1 MELKELPKTNEKE
14 LSDDQKKDLFGNI
27 IRGKDVTEKIE
38 TSRGVFEVKF
48 PRMRDLEI
56 IGRVLARRM
65 NGLSVESMD
74 PNIYNLMSEIATLD
88 VVVVSGPAWFENAK
102 KENPEFS
109 WGFIPTQA
117 FIQEVYAKA
126 YEFRLKV
133 SKMLEPSEANGNNEV
148 AAGVSDDGADMP
160 GLFEGLSGSK

>member
-1 MELKELPKTNEKE
+1 MEIKDLPKTKEKE
-14 LSDDQKKDLFGNI
+14 LTEEQKNDLFGNI

-38 TSRGVFEVKF
+38 TSRGIFEVKF
-48 PRMRDLEI
+48 PRMKDLET

-88 VVVVSGPAWFENAK
+88 VIVVSGPSWYENAI
-102 KENPEFS
+102 KESDFS
-109 WGFIPTQA
+109 WGNIPVQS

-133 SKMLEPSEANGNNEV
+133 SQMLESSETNGDKPV
-148 AAGVSDDGADMP
+148 AASVNNDDANKP

>member
-1 MELKELPKTNEKE
+1 MEIKELPKTKEKE
-14 LSDDQKKDLFGNI
+14 LTEEQKNDLFGNI

-48 PRMRDLEI
+48 PRMKDLET

-88 VVVVSGPAWFENAK
+88 VVVVSGPAWYENAV
-102 KENPEFS
+102 KENDFT
-109 WGFIPTQA
+109 WGNIPVQS

-126 YEFRLKV
+126 YEFRIKV
-133 SKMLEPSEANGNNEV
+133 SKILEQDEKDGDNGV
-148 AAGVSDDGADMP
+148 AADKGDDDAHQP
-160 GLFEGLSGSK
+160 GLFEGMSGSK

>member
-1 MELKELPKTNEKE
+1 MEVKELPKTTGKDLTDE
-14 LSDDQKKDLFGNI
+14 QKNDLFGNI

-38 TSRGVFEVKF
+38 TSRGEFEVKF
-48 PRMRDLEI
+48 PRMKDLET

-65 NGLSVESMD
+65 NGLSVSSMD

-88 VVVVSGPAWFENAK
+88 VVVVSGPAWFENAR

-109 WGFIPTQA
+109 WGSIPVQS

-133 SKMLEPSEANGNNEV
+133 SEMLESGKADGDNEV
-148 AAGVSDDGADMP
+148 AAGESNDVSNQP
-160 GLFEGLSGSK
+160 GLFEGLSGKK